1 MICNNKES
9 CLGIDVGG
17 ANLKAAHS
25 DGQARTSPFAVW
37 KEPER
42 LSEAIAELTARF
54 PPFDRVAATM
64 TAELCD
70 CYATKREGVLA
81 IIDAVSRAVPDRPTI
96 YWGTDGRF
104 HDADAVRSRP
114 LIAAASNWVALA
126 SVAARLVEGRRA
138 ILIDVGGTTTDLIPL
153 ADGRVAARGRTD
165 TERLQTGEL
174 VYAGV
179 SRTPVCAV
187 ATELPFRGEPTGL
200 AAELFATTLD
210 VYLML
215 GDVTADRDDR
225 TTADGRP
232 AAAGIRPRPPRPDGR
247 RRPRG
252 LLRGRRPGAR
262 SGRRRGLARS
272 AGSIRALRL

>member
-17 ANLKAAHS
+17 ANMKAAHS

-126 SVAARLVEGRRA
+126 SVAARLVEGRHDPDRRRRHDDRPDPPGRRSGCGSGA
-138 ILIDVGGTTTDLIPL
+138 DGHGTTPNRRTGLRGGVSNAGL
-153 ADGRVAARGRTD
+153 RGRDRTAVPGRTD
-165 TERLQTGEL
+165 GPGR
-174 VYAGV
+174 
-179 SRTPVCAV
+179 RAV
-187 ATELPFRGEPTGL
+187 
-200 AAELFATTLD
+200 
-210 VYLML
+210 
-215 GDVTADRDDR
+215 RDD
-225 TTADGRP
+225 P
-232 AAAGIRPRPPRPDGR
+232 
-247 RRPRG
+247 
-252 LLRGRRPGAR
+252 
-262 SGRRRGLARS
+262 
-272 AGSIRALRL
+272 